1 VNGDS
6 KSANER
12 GPFLGWFIGLA
23 VPVQE
28 IFCSVLAALVG
39 PVQNI
44 FFLTIHFFKTF
55 VPIAQ
60 QAGQEAMLGSPLLV
74 CVQSLYVSLIETEAK
89 GDVPA
94 RLS

>member
-1 VNGDS
+1 MKEVLTWLVRWPCCHAGTR
-6 KSANER
+6 A
-12 GPFLGWFIGLA
+12 
-23 VPVQE
+23 
-28 IFCSVLAALVG
+28 FCSVLAALVG